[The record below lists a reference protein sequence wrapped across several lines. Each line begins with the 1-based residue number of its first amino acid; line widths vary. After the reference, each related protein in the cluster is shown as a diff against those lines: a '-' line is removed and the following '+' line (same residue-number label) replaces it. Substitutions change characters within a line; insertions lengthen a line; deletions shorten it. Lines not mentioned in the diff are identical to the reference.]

1 MDNELFWKL
10 LEPVHPMAAAFC
22 QKLAGNRDEG
32 NDLYQDALLRAM
44 RRIGTLKDHASF
56 RPWLFRLIINS
67 YKNRYRTFWHR
78 RRVPATPDMIDS
90 HGGIDPRGQYHSR
103 RLLQHAMSVL
113 TSDDKALVV
122 LHEIEGWP
130 TGKLAEMF
138 GKPEGTIKNRIFRA
152 KQAMRDKLEK
162 MLPKPE
168 HDLLN
173 RRGFVCAAKKQD
185 G

>member
-1 MDNELFWKL
+1 MDNKLFWKL

-22 QKLAGNRDEG
+22 QKLTGNRDEG

-44 RRIGTLKDHASF
+44 RRIGTLRDHNAF

-67 YKNRYRTFWHR
+67 YKNRYRSFWHR
-78 RRVPATPDMIDS
+78 RCVLSSVDFIDS
-90 HGGIDPRGQYHSR
+90 QGGIDPRSRYDSR
-103 RLLQHAMSVL
+103 RLLQHAMSIL
-113 TSDDKALVV
+113 TPDDKAMVV

-130 TGKLAEMF
+130 TGELAKMF
-138 GKPEGTIKNRIFRA
+138 RKPEGTIKNRIFRA

-162 MLPKPE
+162 MLPKPK
-168 HDLLN
+168 HDILN
-173 RRGFVCAAKKQD
+173 RRGVICVAKKHD